1 MKWFVDTCLYPYMY
15 GLCLDKRTYTRV
27 TKLICGEARPYPAS
41 AGCCVSF
48 HGVPRAKDCS
58 IVTMQLMQGRSRTQ
72 IIGLLAHEAMHVF
85 QNLCE
90 LQSDHKPSEE
100 FQACGI
106 QRITMD
112 LIDEYV
118 RLRGKL

>member
-1 MKWFVDTCLYPYMY
+1 MY
-15 GLCLDKRTYTRV
+15 GLCLDERTFKRV
-27 TKLICGEARPYPAS
+27 TKMICGEARPYPTS

-48 HGVPRAKDCS
+48 HGMSRAKDCS
-58 IVTMQLMQGRSRTQ
+58 IVTMQRMQGRSRTQ
-72 IIGLLAHEAMHVF
+72 IIGLLAHEATHVF

-90 LQSDHKPSEE
+90 LQNDHKPSEE

-118 RLRGKL
+118 RLGGKI